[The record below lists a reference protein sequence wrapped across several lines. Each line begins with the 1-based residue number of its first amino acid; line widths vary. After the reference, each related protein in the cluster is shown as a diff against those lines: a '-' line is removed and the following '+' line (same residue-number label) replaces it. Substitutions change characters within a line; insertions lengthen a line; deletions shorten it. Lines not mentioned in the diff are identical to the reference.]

1 MSINK
6 SDKLLTLTEAEAL
19 TGRKVATW
27 RKAILDRKV
36 AFVKIGRSV
45 RIPREVI
52 DKLIN
57 EGWREPVHPS
67 PDRKG

>member
-6 SDKLLTLTEAEAL
+6 SDKLLTLIEAESL

-27 RKAILDRKV
+27 RRAILERKV

-57 EGWREPVHPS
+57 EGWREPVQSP
-67 PDRKG
+67 PDRGG